1 MFKKTITV
9 YLHYIKCFKSTIFG
23 ASEEYMRNKTTG
35 KELTAMLLCL
45 CLLSCSTDAHND
57 VQPAEETE
65 STDTQETQS
74 AYSLDKPAWADAVS
88 FNKGNTNS
96 VSKNGKVERTS
107 RAEAVSTMYADSF
120 DDAFGSVETI
130 TVYAEDNA
138 GLPDG
143 YDIKAYK
150 SEKKGV
156 FYLFLPSRVDKG
168 AVAVRA
174 LHSDYNRR
182 RRGLNY

>member
-1 MFKKTITV
+1 
-9 YLHYIKCFKSTIFG
+9 
-23 ASEEYMRNKTTG
+23 MRSKTTG
-35 KELTAMLLCL
+35 KKYTAMLLCL

-57 VQPAEETE
+57 VQPAE
-65 STDTQETQS
+65 STNTQETQS

-88 FNKGNTNS
+88 FNKGSSNS
-96 VSKNGKVERTS
+96 TKNGKVGRLS
-107 RAEAVSTMYADSF
+107 RADAVSTMYADSF

-150 SEKKGV
+150 NEKKAYSIY
-156 FYLFLPSRVDKG
+156 FC
-168 AVAVRA
+168 RA
-174 LHSDYNRR
+174 GWIKARLR
-182 RRGLNY
+182 